1 MNIVVVNDYATINGG
16 AAKVAIDSAIGL
28 AKQGFQVVYFAATGP
43 IEPALMNNG
52 IKVICL
58 EQQDILQDPKRLRAA
73 TRGIWNMLAA
83 KQMADLLR
91 QYSPDNTI
99 IHVHGWTKALSSSP
113 IRVAIQRGFKVV
125 LTLHDYFTACPNG
138 GFFDYPAK
146 SICKR
151 SALSVSC
158 VTRNCDVRSYPQKL
172 WRVARQIVQE
182 KIGRVPSGI
191 SGFIAVSDFSLSVLR
206 EYLPSDALI
215 KVINNP
221 ISWVRGVPVDVE
233 KNESFIFV
241 GRLSKEKGALL
252 FADAA
257 QKSGVKG
264 IVVGDGPEAMAIKA
278 LYPRLRYTGWLSPTD
293 VRNTLKDAR
302 ALVFSSLLYET
313 QGLIVLEAMSLGI
326 PAIVPST
333 AATREFVVDGKT
345 GLWFKGGDAID
356 LEKKMMML
364 FGYSELVKKLGR
376 SAYERFWKNP
386 FTLQVHIDSVKRF
399 YKEIL
404 TGE

>member
-1 MNIVVVNDYATINGG
+1 
-16 AAKVAIDSAIGL
+16 
-28 AKQGFQVVYFAATGP
+28 
-43 IEPALMNNG
+43 
-52 IKVICL
+52 
-58 EQQDILQDPKRLRAA
+58 
-73 TRGIWNMLAA
+73 
-83 KQMADLLR
+83 
-91 QYSPDNTI
+91 
-99 IHVHGWTKALSSSP
+99 
-113 IRVAIQRGFKVV
+113 
-125 LTLHDYFTACPNG
+125 
-138 GFFDYPAK
+138 
-146 SICKR
+146 
-151 SALSVSC
+151 
-158 VTRNCDVRSYPQKL
+158 
-172 WRVARQIVQE
+172 
-182 KIGRVPSGI
+182 
-191 SGFIAVSDFSLSVLR
+191 
-206 EYLPSDALI
+206 
-215 KVINNP
+215 
-221 ISWVRGVPVDVE
+221 
-233 KNESFIFV
+233 
-241 GRLSKEKGALL
+241 
-252 FADAA
+252 
-257 QKSGVKG
+257 
-264 IVVGDGPEAMAIKA
+264 MAIKA